1 MTAAAATAAADEAEA
16 AAAAAAAGGEAARG
30 SPALSARAADAQMEL
45 FVPGRVCL
53 LGEHSDWAGGFR
65 RDAPSIPPGKCL
77 VVRPY
82 SLTVCS

>member
-1 MTAAAATAAADEAEA
+1 MTVAATAAAVA
-16 AAAAAAAGGEAARG
+16 AAAEEEAVTAAAEASGG
-30 SPALSARAADAQMEL
+30 SPALTARAADAQMDL

-65 RDAPSIPPGKCL
+65 RDAPSIPQGKCL